1 MFPPGLSK
9 GKRVLAAAAILAGLF
24 PAVPVLG
31 APALGSPAARTEAFV
46 RAWQGEFPRT
56 DFGIHSVPLD
66 QIYDVVHR
74 DAIPAVDNP
83 KIVSL
88 REVYGVG
95 DWEPVVAVSIGG
107 ERRAYPVQ
115 LLTWHEIVNDTV
127 GGVPIAVTY
136 SPLCNSFAVYDRRMD
151 GQTLTFGETG
161 RLRNANAV
169 MYDKETESWWQQ
181 FTGEAIVGDLTGKR
195 LRLVAARVESYIRF
209 RNGGTNGTVVAPR
222 APAMRQYGQNPFP
235 YYDSRDK
242 PDRSFEGALPAGIA
256 PLARLVSV
264 GDQAWPLDLVRKQKT
279 LEAGGLIIAWQP
291 GQASALDQVMI
302 SNGRDV
308 GNVTVQRKTAQ
319 GMEDVPYNVGFAF
332 AFHAF
337 YPKGVIHTAK

>member
-1 MFPPGLSK
+1 MFQSGLSK
-9 GKRVLAAAAILAGLF
+9 GKRALAAAAFLAGLMG
-24 PAVPVLG
+24 A
-31 APALGSPAARTEAFV
+31 APAFAAPADKPEPFV
-46 RAWQGEFPRT
+46 RSWQGEFPRT
-56 DFGIHSVPLD
+56 NFSIHAVPLD

-74 DAIPAVDNP
+74 DAVPAVDNP
-83 KIVSL
+83 KIVTL

-95 DWEPVVAVSIGG
+95 EWEPVVAVSIGN
-107 ERRAYPVQ
+107 ERRAYPLQ

-136 SPLCNSFAVYDRRMD
+136 SPLGNSINVFDRRID
-151 GQTLTFGETG
+151 GQALTFGETG

-181 FTGEAIVGDLTGKR
+181 FTGEAIVGDLTGKT
-195 LRLVAARVESYIRF
+195 LRPVAARVESYIRF
-209 RNGGTNGTVVAPR
+209 RNGGAGGTVVMPR

-235 YYDSRDK
+235 YYDTRGR
-242 PDRSFEGALPAGIA
+242 PDHSFSGDLPAGIA
-256 PLARLVSV
+256 PLARVVVV
-264 GDQAWPLDLVRKQKT
+264 GDQAWALDLVRKEKT
-279 LEAGGLIIAWQP
+279 LEAAGLIIAWQP

-319 GMEDVPYNVGFAF
+319 GLEDVPYNVSFAF